1 LHGKK
6 SGIAEGSIG
15 ADLFA
20 VRITRDPFPE
30 VNEHPLSPARSHR
43 HPRSLIQEVNANN
56 QSAPT
61 SHYDENKAYNITPAT
76 NARRLQNLQK
86 QATALNMKLVPA

>member
-43 HPRSLIQEVNANN
+43 HPRN
-56 QSAPT
+56 P
-61 SHYDENKAYNITPAT
+61 HPRGKC
-76 NARRLQNLQK
+76 K
-86 QATALNMKLVPA
+86 